1 MARKVVYKTYQQ
13 HQLSLL
19 PPSLDELIPA
29 GHPVRIVN
37 SVIDQIDISIIE
49 KEYKAGG
56 CSSYHPRMLLKVM
69 VYAYMENM
77 YSSRGMERLLKENIN
92 YMWLSG
98 MSKPDHNTI
107 NRFRCEKLKDSLE
120 TIFHHVVELM
130 IEQGVVSLKQA
141 FVDGTK
147 FEANANRYSFVWG
160 KAITKNKARIAQQL
174 KELWSYTQR
183 IAQEELQEPEP
194 PDFEPTDPAKV
205 KETIEKIDRALRGS
219 SQVDNKVKQKVNYA
233 KRNWPS
239 NLEKYNK
246 QEMLLQGRNSMSKTD
261 ADATFMRMKEDHMQ
275 NGQLKPGYNVQLST
289 NDQYILCYSV
299 HQHTNDFN
307 ALPEHL
313 DRFQRMHGRLPKE
326 VIADAGYGS
335 EENYNL
341 LENKDIVAYV
351 KYPQFD
357 REINNEIGEF
367 DSSRLHYNK
376 EKDCFYCP
384 MGQAIAKRKQYTEQ
398 KTGKQITIYQAS
410 NCNGCPMRG
419 VCHSSKENRTI
430 KISHELLRHRK
441 KARELLT
448 SEKGQE
454 LRKKRSIDVEP
465 TFGHI
470 KHNKKFKRFNLRGIK
485 KVDIEIGLVAIA
497 QNLKKMAA

>member
-1 MARKVVYKTYQQ
+1 MARKVVYKSYQQ

-19 PPSLDELIPA
+19 PPSLDELIPS

-77 YSSRGMERLLKENIN
+77 YSSRGMERLLRENIN

-107 NRFRCEKLKDSLE
+107 NRFRCEKLKNSLE
-120 TIFHHVVELM
+120 TIFSHVVELM

-147 FEANANRYSFVWG
+147 LEANANRYSFIWG
-160 KAITKNKARIAQQL
+160 RAIGKNKARISQQL
-174 KELWSYTQR
+174 KELWAYTQQV
-183 IAQEELQEPEP
+183 AQEELQEPEP

-205 KETIEKIDRALRGS
+205 KETIEKIDRALRSS
-219 SQVDNKVKQKVNYA
+219 SQVDNKIKQKVNYA

-239 NLEKYNK
+239 NLEKYAK
-246 QEMLLQGRNSMSKTD
+246 QEALLQGRNSMSKTD

-289 NDQYILCYSV
+289 CDQFILCYSV

-313 DRFQRMHGRLPKE
+313 ERFEQMHGCLPKE
-326 VIADAGYGS
+326 VVADAGYGS
-335 EENYNL
+335 EENYHM
-341 LENKDIVAYV
+341 LENKDIEAYV

-357 REINNEIGEF
+357 REIKNEIGEF
-367 DSSRLHYNK
+367 DTSRLHYDHH
-376 EKDCFYCP
+376 KDCFYCP
-384 MGQAIAKRKQYTEQ
+384 MGQAIAKRNQYTEQ
-398 KTGKQITIYQAS
+398 KTGKKITIYQAT

-485 KVDIEIGLVAIA
+485 KVDIEIGLVALA